1 MTKFFGRA
9 QIFNLSSGRAA
20 LWLILKAQSRLKPG
34 KKEVLI
40 PAYTCPALA
49 SSILKAGLRPALVDI
64 TLPNFGLSIE
74 DLERAAGPDTLAA
87 VIVHLF
93 GFPANVGQ
101 INKFCKEKDI
111 FLIEDSA
118 QALGNPK
125 IGSPGKMP
133 GLEAD
138 AGFFSFGRG
147 KPLSVLHG
155 GVAVFGSDDIF
166 NSATAVFKDLTTPST
181 AAAIEYAVR
190 LCAYLV
196 FSHPHLYWI
205 PERLSFLHLGE
216 TIFEPEFEISKGLR
230 FGRLIFDE
238 IAHLVNE
245 EQVIRERNSLW
256 YGEAFNGLHHVIRPP
271 VLAFPY
277 LRYPLMIQETELRD
291 IILNE
296 LRSQGTG
303 AAPYYPSPLNELP
316 GLRDILQDP
325 RVYENA
331 EKISKQLITLPVHSG
346 ITLRDLEA
354 IKSIVLNAAETWN
367 NRSRN

>member
-1 MTKFFGRA
+1 MRKFFGSA
-9 QIFNLSSGRAA
+9 QIFSLSSGRAA

-64 TLPNFGLSIE
+64 TLPNFGLSVE
-74 DLERAAGPDTLAA
+74 DLQRAAGPDTLAA

-93 GFPANVGQ
+93 GFPANVGE

-118 QALGNPK
+118 QALRNPAV
-125 IGSPGKMP
+125 GSPGTMA
-133 GLEAD
+133 GLEGD

-155 GVAVFGSDDIF
+155 GVAVFGSEDIF
-166 NSATAVFKDLTTPST
+166 DSATAIFKDLTAPSMT
-181 AAAIEYAVR
+181 AAMEYAVK
-190 LCAYLV
+190 LCSYLV
-196 FSHPHLYWI
+196 FSHPRFYWI
-205 PERLSFLHLGE
+205 PEKLSFLHLGE
-216 TIFEPEFEISKGLR
+216 TIFEPEFEASKGLR
-230 FGRLIFDE
+230 FGRLIFNE
-238 IAHLVNE
+238 MAHLVNE

-256 YGEAFNGLHHVIRPP
+256 YGEAFNGLRHVVRPP
-271 VLAFPY
+271 VLPFPY
-277 LRYPLMIQETELRD
+277 LRYPLMIRETELRD

-303 AAPYYPSPLNELP
+303 AALYYPSPLNTLP
-316 GLRDILQDP
+316 GLRDVLQDP

-346 ITLRDLEA
+346 VTPRDLEA
-354 IKSIVLNAAETWN
+354 IKSIVLNAAATWS
-367 NRSRN
+367 NR